1 MFLSLK
7 GNKMMEYTDV
17 RLLEMARKICKML
30 NWYWDTS
37 YEITIKNWA
46 FYLRANNW
54 GINIVETKFVY
65 AVNLVSD
72 LVDKLYILKINQNE
86 WERV

>member
-1 MFLSLK
+1 
-7 GNKMMEYTDV
+7 MEYTDV
-17 RLLEMARKICKML
+17 RLFEMARKICKML

-37 YEITIKNWA
+37 YEIKIKNWA

-86 WERV
+86 WERI